1 MVRRVDGQR
10 LDVVL
15 QKLRDRE
22 LAPEVFNRE
31 EFRTF
36 FNKDKSDRPV
46 SDQSPEAMLI
56 DFIMPLISDA
66 GIFQDNQAITLLEY
80 LRDDVLHLI
89 SENPEVS
96 ELATKVI
103 EDEIARH
110 RFVHERR
117 HSGIA
122 V

>member
-1 MVRRVDGQR
+1 MVRRIDGQR

-15 QKLRDRE
+15 QKLRDRD
-22 LAPEVFNRE
+22 AATEVLHRD

-36 FNKDKSDRPV
+36 FNKDKRDHPIADR
-46 SDQSPEAMLI
+46 SPEALLV
-56 DFIMPLISDA
+56 DFIMPMISDA
-66 GIFQDNQAITLLEY
+66 GIFQDNQVITLLEY

-103 EDEIARH
+103 DDEIARH
-110 RFVHERR
+110 QFVSDRR
-117 HSGIA
+117 QSGIA